1 MRMSKTTITIRSRTK
16 KLLEKLKGD
25 KSWDEFLLEVYYL
38 LTRREK
44 IEALSKLREIVS
56 DEDLEFLERNLEE
69 VKVKWKLKE

>member
-1 MRMSKTTITIRSRTK
+1 MSKTTITIRSRTK

-69 VKVKWKLKE
+69 VKVKWKLRE

>member
-1 MRMSKTTITIRSRTK
+1 MSKTTITIRSRTK
-16 KLLEKLKGD
+16 KLLEKLKRD

>member
-1 MRMSKTTITIRSRTK
+1 MSKTTITIRSRTK